1 MVQTPILNLS
11 ICVGLNP
18 AKVFLFFPAST
29 LPLCVNNNESALLK
43 IIGPVNAPFKNGK
56 KSLFL
61 LLALM
66 SFPSSVKTAN
76 KKAEK
81 SKKSALKTPNS
92 IPEGEGQFSSIKEGE

>member
-1 MVQTPILNLS
+1 MH
-11 ICVGLNP
+11 
-18 AKVFLFFPAST
+18 
-29 LPLCVNNNESALLK
+29 LLK
-43 IIGPVNAPFKNGK
+43 ME

-92 IPEGEGQFSSIKEGE
+92 IPEGEGQFNSIKEGEWTTGDTFTCYGKFMIS